1 MFVTVVHA
9 QAGGGWDHPD
19 VDTSSL
25 SGRLLISSPSLRD
38 PNFDRTI
45 VLMLDHDSDGALGL
59 VLNRPSDLAV
69 VEVLP
74 AWSDHVAPPSLVFQ
88 GGPVADGVA
97 IGLARPAGIDAP
109 EGWSAVLDDVGV
121 VDLTADPDTAR
132 EFTSLRIFSG
142 YAGWSPGQLEGEL
155 SLGAWFV
162 VDAVGD
168 DVLGPE
174 PERLWSRVLRRQKG
188 DLARLALYPADP
200 SMN

>member
-1 MFVTVVHA
+1 MFPALVHA
-9 QAGGGWDHPD
+9 EGASGWEHPT
-19 VDTSSL
+19 VESSSL
-25 SGRLLISSPSLRD
+25 SGQLLISSPSLSD

-45 VLMLDHDSDGALGL
+45 VLLLDHDGDGALGL
-59 VLNRPSDLAV
+59 VLNRPSDLQVA
-69 VEVLP
+69 EVLP
-74 AWSDHVAPPSLVFQ
+74 NWSDHVAPPSLVFQ

-97 IGLARPAGIDAP
+97 IGLARPAGSDPP
-109 EGWSAVLDDVGV
+109 EGWSTVIDDVGV
-121 VDLTADPDTAR
+121 VDLSADPATAHGLR
-132 EFTSLRIFSG
+132 SLRIFSG

-162 VDAVGD
+162 VDAEGD

-200 SMN
+200 SLN